1 MDRFPTVI
9 TVILTWNKRDIL
21 IEGIRSVLAMEYPAN
36 RVLVVDN
43 ASTDGSA
50 EAVREIFPEVH
61 VIQNDQ
67 NYGAIQGKNI
77 GFREAL
83 KDNPEY
89 IFALDNDLVADP
101 MALGEM
107 VKLAETDP
115 AIGLVGAKI
124 YDYEEKDLIL
134 SAGSKIDYTE
144 NVLRQYGRGQRDRG
158 QFDHVMP
165 VDHVGM
171 GHILIRNSVFE
182 AIGLL
187 DEGYVGYGYED
198 VDYCVRATKA
208 GFQILYCPTAK
219 VWHRPHSGVGV
230 YTFRKKYLESRNAVR
245 FMKQHAHFGG
255 WVKYLFFAFAG
266 LFYALFREGL
276 RGHISGVWGKTR
288 GLVDGLIGN
297 DKMVYKLMNLK
308 PPYKW
313 PGVSGQGPAV

>member
-1 MDRFPTVI
+1 MNRFPTVV

-21 IEGIRSVLAMEYPAN
+21 VEGVRSVLAMDYPAN

-43 ASTDGSA
+43 ASSDGSA
-50 EAVREIFPEVH
+50 DAIRTIFPDVR

-67 NYGAIQGKNI
+67 NYGAIQGKNV

-83 KDNPEY
+83 QSRPDY
-89 IFALDNDLVADP
+89 VFALDNDLVADP
-101 MALGEM
+101 SALGEM
-107 VKLAETDP
+107 VKLAESDP
-115 AIGLVGAKI
+115 VIGLVGAKI

-144 NVLRQYGRGQRDRG
+144 NVLRQYGRGERDRG
-158 QFDHVMP
+158 QFDRVMS

-171 GHILIRNSVFE
+171 GHVLIRHSVFE

-230 YTFRKKYLESRNAVR
+230 YSFRKKYLESRNAVR
-245 FMKQHAHFGG
+245 FMKQHAPFAG

-266 LFYALFREGL
+266 LFYAFVREGA
-276 RGHISGVWGKTR
+276 RGHLGGVWGKAR
-288 GLVDGLIGN
+288 GLVDGLVGN

-308 PPYKW
+308 LPSKRSA
-313 PGVSGQGPAV
+313 VSGQRSGN